1 MLLPHAIN
9 LLHWITVDH
18 GSPFVND
25 SYLKGLVPS
34 FNECVDRFLERLRPL
49 ADGKTEVPMMEE
61 FATLTLDVI
70 CKVCICTQSL
80 AHPVHTRY
88 TWNIHMWSMLFS
100 LLWNPS
106 FYVRDIRCI
115 ISCDHGCRH
124 SSATGTRFQVSHKKV
139 NPVQVDS
146 TSEHTVWVQNQS

>member
-1 MLLPHAIN
+1 M
-9 LLHWITVDH
+9 V
-18 GSPFVND
+18 FVND

-70 CKVCICTQSL
+70 CKVCMCTQSV

-88 TWNIHMWSMLFS
+88 T
-100 LLWNPS
+100 
-106 FYVRDIRCI
+106 
-115 ISCDHGCRH
+115 
-124 SSATGTRFQVSHKKV
+124 
-139 NPVQVDS
+139 
-146 TSEHTVWVQNQS
+146 